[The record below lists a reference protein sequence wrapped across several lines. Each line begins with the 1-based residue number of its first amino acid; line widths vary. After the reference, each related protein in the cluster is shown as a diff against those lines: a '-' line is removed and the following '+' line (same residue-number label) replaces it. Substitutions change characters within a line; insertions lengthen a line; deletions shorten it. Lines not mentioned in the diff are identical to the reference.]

1 MSRILQF
8 VQNKLIFLILAVII
22 AGLFN
27 VHFSGGWRFT
37 PLICLLAALVMIYP
51 SLVPL
56 SFSGLK
62 ELKKHRWLLFL
73 SAILNFIFVPL
84 IAYLISGFLLADQPA
99 LRLGFIVLALLPGGG
114 MVTTWALKS
123 KADMPLT
130 VGIIVLNL
138 LLAIGLTPF
147 GISYATKLL
156 IKEKTS
162 QVNQT
167 IPDKN
172 RVANKKIFSLP
183 TENSITKQTPF
194 VKQKSFSDNNNEECF
209 IEKTTFG
216 QASCG
221 LQGSEITFLGLI
233 APVLFIVVFPLGLAW
248 LTQRLIVKFKSQEY
262 FQTVK
267 KEFGQFSNL
276 GLLIVL
282 FVLMSLQN
290 NATIFEQKYLLGKT
304 FLALLFFYGLIF
316 SVPYFIYK
324 KFYPNAK
331 GVALFWGSYL
341 RYITLALGLGISLVF
356 QNDQLSPLITV
367 IVLSYFIQIPSSY
380 YLSKIVKAKN

>member
-8 VQNKLIFLILAVII
+8 IQNKLIFLILAVII

-27 VHFSGGWRFT
+27 VHFFGGWRFT

-73 SAILNFIFVPL
+73 STILNFIFGPL
-84 IAYLISGFLLADQPA
+84 IAYLISGLFLADQPA

-156 IKEKTS
+156 IKEQNTPHI
-162 QVNQT
+162 QT
-167 IPDKN
+167 TPAKKYQT
-172 RVANKKIFSLP
+172 NKKSFSLP
-183 TENSITKQTPF
+183 KKNSAYHQSLVNNEK
-194 VKQKSFSDNNNEECF
+194 SDNTNEECF
-209 IEKTTFG
+209 IEKTTAG

-221 LQGSEITFLGLI
+221 LSGSTITPFKI
-233 APVLFIVVFPLGLAW
+233 AIPILFIVVFPLGLAW
-248 LTQRLIVKFKSQEY
+248 LTQRLIIKFKGQEY

-290 NATIFEQKYLLGKT
+290 NTTIFEQKYLLGKT
-304 FLALLFFYGLIF
+304 FLTLLLFYGLIF

-356 QNDQLSPLITV
+356 QNNQLSPLILV
-367 IVLSYFIQIPSSY
+367 IVLSYFIQIPSSH
-380 YLSKIVKAKN
+380 YLSKIIKVEN